1 VYTEEIYNIS
11 CIAYFVHRLP
21 HTDFPIPIC
30 ASCPPPRPSI
40 HELLL
45 QSRVHHVCIPS
56 ISRCSLWHM
65 FLHTFTISSAHNP
78 CFSNASRRVR
88 QSRLLTVSHMR
99 RGCLFGCTATSHK
112 PSATSPW
119 PSTLN
124 FFRGLCLPTHHLQ
137 HAKIGPNKLNSY
149 QSQEA
154 SLYAF
159 RNPSRGG
166 LDLFTAY
173 LEYVRLHA
181 GSPHK

>member
-1 VYTEEIYNIS
+1 MHCLFCASITS
-11 CIAYFVHRLP
+11 HS
-21 HTDFPIPIC
+21 TDFPIPIC
-30 ASCPPPRPSI
+30 TSCPPPRPSI

-56 ISRCSLWHM
+56 SSRCSLWHM
-65 FLHTFTISSAHNP
+65 LLHIFTISSAHNP

-112 PSATSPW
+112 PSAISPW
-119 PSTLN
+119 HSTLN
-124 FFRGLCLPTHHLQ
+124 FFRGLCLLTHHFQ
-137 HAKIGPNKLNSY
+137 YAKIGPNKPNSY